1 MVDLANTN
9 LHVDGVGLDTVEH
22 IEQHYVDER
31 GLPTNTLSWLKEN
44 YIKPGKLGLKSDK
57 GGFYAPPAPG
67 SRTKILFLNI
77 GLGEPLGGKSMK
89 EILNA
94 GEILSIT
101 AEDRASKPV
110 ALIRDLPMPDG
121 IDTCDGRM
129 YWTNMGVPSQNDGTV
144 MSAKLDGSD
153 VKTVI
158 PAGKVHTPKQI
169 HIDQTAKKL
178 YFCDREGLRV
188 MRSNLDGSEH
198 ETLIE
203 TGDWQNEPD
212 KAAVQQNWPVGIT
225 VSRKLNKFMWTQK
238 GGSKASDGT
247 IYSASLDMPKGST
260 ASNRKDIEVIQEKLP
275 ECIDL
280 EMDDES
286 GLLFWTD
293 RGELPLGNTLN
304 KKQMFGDAPAAEKPL
319 GRQIVSYPND
329 YDVCYEDDVTDVAP
343 SDRSRARRRHWPQI

>member
-1 MVDLANTN
+1 MTTPT
-9 LHVDGVGLDTVEH
+9 DGVGLDTVEH

-31 GLPTNTLSWLKEN
+31 GLPTSTLSWLQEN

-57 GGFYAPPAPG
+57 GGLYAPPAPG

-110 ALIRDLPMPDG
+110 ALVRNLPMPDG

-129 YWTNMGVPSQNDGTV
+129 YWTNMGVPSENDGTV
-144 MSAKLDGSD
+144 LSAKLDGSD
-153 VKTVI
+153 LETVI
-158 PAGKVHTPKQI
+158 PAGQVHTPKQL

-188 MRSNLDGSEH
+188 MRSNLDGSGH

-203 TGDWQNEPD
+203 TGDWKNELD
-212 KAAVQQNWPVGIT
+212 KVAVQHNWPVGIT

-260 ASNRKDIEVIQEKLP
+260 ASDRKDIEIIQEKLP

-286 GLLFWTD
+286 GFLFWTD

-304 KKQMFGDAPAAEKPL
+304 KKQMFGDAPAAEEAL
-319 GRQIVSYPND
+319 GRQIVSDHGNLEAISTKMH
-329 YDVCYEDDVTDVAP
+329 C
-343 SDRSRARRRHWPQI
+343 

>member
-1 MVDLANTN
+1 MQLLTRPFA
-9 LHVDGVGLDTVEH
+9 LDGVGLDTVEH

-31 GLPTNTLSWLKEN
+31 GLPTSSLAWLQEN
-44 YIKPGKLGLKSDK
+44 FIKSGKLGLKSDK
-57 GGFYAPPAPG
+57 GGLYAPPAPG

-77 GLGEPLGGKSMK
+77 GLGEPLGGKSID
-89 EILNA
+89 EIMNA

-110 ALIRDLPMPDG
+110 ALVRNLPMPDG
-121 IDTCDGRM
+121 IDVCDGRM
-129 YWTNMGVPSQNDGTV
+129 FWTNMGIPSQNNGTV
-144 MSAKLDGSD
+144 LSANIDGSN
-153 VKTVI
+153 VKTI
-158 PAGKVHTPKQI
+158 ISSGRVHTPKQL

-198 ETLIE
+198 ETLIQ
-203 TGDWQNEPD
+203 TGNWENEAESSNQH
-212 KAAVQQNWPVGIT
+212 KWPVGIT

-247 IYSASLDMPKGST
+247 IYSASLDMPEGST
-260 ASNRKDIEVIQEKLP
+260 ASDRKDIEIIQEKLP

-286 GLLFWTD
+286 GVLFWTD

-304 KKQMFGDAPAAEKPL
+304 KKQMIGDAPAAEKAL
-319 GRQIVSYPND
+319 GRQIVSGQLDGDLFLYL
-329 YDVCYEDDVTDVAP
+329 C
-343 SDRSRARRRHWPQI
+343 SD